1 MTRIIQLGGVFDQQ
15 ILPGL
20 PTGCQSLL
28 LMGPLNLGRTKLDM
42 IEKSVGRFEI
52 LPRRK
57 SLRQPSGWT
66 LSQAGS
72 HFYQTLGAA
81 PIPQSDRRKF
91 LMRPLGGR

>member
-1 MTRIIQLGGVFDQQ
+1 MTRIIQLSGVLDQQ

-20 PTGCQSLL
+20 PTGGQSLL
-28 LMGPLNLGRTKLDM
+28 LMGPLNLGRTKLNM

-52 LPRRK
+52 LPGRK
-57 SLRQPSGWT
+57 SLRQLSGGI

-81 PIPQSDRRKF
+81 PVSQFGELRR
-91 LMRPLGGR
+91 